1 MFISAH
7 SQVEARK
14 GNKMKIIMNQ
24 EEILIVL
31 RKSFP
36 PELIPQGHK
45 VVKLE
50 TKGYPERE
58 YEITVE
64 KED

>member
-1 MFISAH
+1 
-7 SQVEARK
+7 
-14 GNKMKIIMNQ
+14 MKIIMNQ